1 MERPCAD
8 RWVVVLRSVRAG
20 APQSAG
26 QRAAALQA
34 RRVMLPCGAPRVTS
48 QLVRADRIRTNVYRG
63 TNVYGGAYPYY
74 GWGAVAAGVA
84 TGATLG
90 AAAATPYYYP
100 YYPYYP
106 QPIIHLTA
114 GHLTRRPTPR
124 TVRIPIRTA
133 AMCKARQA
141 VALTAALAAATFN
154 AKAQEADIAA
164 GHAFA
169 REACKVCHADVFAE
183 VVRNRTGVP
192 RYREHPGDDNHGPY
206 GLSHHL
212 TPEDAKSYP
221 HAEGDGRRNR
231 VYLESRSSSLS
242 RAVIIAGDHLASGSL
257 LHRACAE
264 TPIR

>member
-48 QLVRADRIRTNVYRG
+48 QLVRADRIRTSIVVRTFMVG
-63 TNVYGGAYPYY
+63 PTRIMAGALLRQVSRQGPLL
-74 GWGAVAAGVA
+74 VPRQPPH
-84 TGATLG
+84 TT
-90 AAAATPYYYP
+90 TPTTRITRN
-100 YYPYYP
+100 
-106 QPIIHLTA
+106 PIIHLTA

>member
-1 MERPCAD
+1 M
-8 RWVVVLRSVRAG
+8 VLRSVRAG

-26 QRAAALQA
+26 QRAAAALQA

-100 YYPYYP
+100 YYP

-169 REACKVCHADVFAE
+169 REACKVGHADVFAE

-264 TPIR
+264 RPIR

>member
-1 MERPCAD
+1 
-8 RWVVVLRSVRAG
+8 VVVLRSVRAG

-90 AAAATPYYYP
+90 AAAAIPYYYP

>member
-1 MERPCAD
+1 
-8 RWVVVLRSVRAG
+8 VVVLRSVRAG

-26 QRAAALQA
+26 QRAAASLQA
-34 RRVMLPCGAPRVTS
+34 RRVMLPCGAPQVTS
-48 QLVRADRIRTNVYRG
+48 QLVRADRTRTSIVVRTFMVG
-63 TNVYGGAYPYY
+63 PTRIMAGALLRQVSRQGPLL
-74 GWGAVAAGVA
+74 VPRQPPH
-84 TGATLG
+84 TTTPTTRITRNLLSISLRATLL
-90 AAAATPYYYP
+90 AA
-100 YYPYYP
+100 
-106 QPIIHLTA
+106 L
-114 GHLTRRPTPR
+114 PR
-124 TVRIPIRTA
+124 GLSEIPIRTA

>member
-1 MERPCAD
+1 M
-8 RWVVVLRSVRAG
+8 VVLRSVRAG

-100 YYPYYP
+100 YYP

-154 AKAQEADIAA
+154 AKGA
-164 GHAFA
+164 G
-169 REACKVCHADVFAE
+169 
-183 VVRNRTGVP
+183 
-192 RYREHPGDDNHGPY
+192 
-206 GLSHHL
+206 
-212 TPEDAKSYP
+212 
-221 HAEGDGRRNR
+221 
-231 VYLESRSSSLS
+231 SR
-242 RAVIIAGDHLASGSL
+242 
-257 LHRACAE
+257 HRGWSCFC
-264 TPIR
+264 